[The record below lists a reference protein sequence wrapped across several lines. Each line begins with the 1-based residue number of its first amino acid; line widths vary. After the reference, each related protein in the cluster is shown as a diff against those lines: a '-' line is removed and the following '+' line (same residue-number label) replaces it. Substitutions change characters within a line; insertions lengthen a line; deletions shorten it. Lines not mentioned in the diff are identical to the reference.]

1 MRASLVVGG
10 IGALV
15 VGALVFWLT
24 RPSWSEDWHS
34 VMALADGGAMVE
46 TLRVEKGV
54 SRARRTV
61 ETELSRIGRDGEVSW
76 SVARSDEGL
85 SSGHLASRDPE
96 GGVFVWLEGSES
108 VSGAWTLSAL
118 AADGTLLWRREVDD
132 LVFEALVVGDTL
144 WVQSGSA
151 IEVRA
156 LADGA
161 LLNTHRLDRMVV
173 SADQSAFASRRAIS
187 GAVTIESET
196 MGTLVEWRPC
206 VVGDMQ
212 VGSVH
217 SRYREPKAHQLLW
230 LDRRGHETV
239 KTLVGL
245 TAELANEWSLYVSSS
260 LCGRRGNA
268 DILVLGP
275 PLARRWLTSVDRPSG
290 RVGWSVDLGGEPQ
303 ETWSRWLSRAD
314 TEQVLPRFV
323 AVLAERT
330 TGSST
335 GVAPGSQGT
344 EVSERGHKAYDLL
357 VVDLDEGRVRWSLA
371 LPSSHK
377 EPKLLRSD
385 CCQVVVWPDGE
396 RLGVIDSERG
406 ELVKVVDWV
415 ESDRVEDQRQIAGN
429 ILWFHGPSVGAV
441 RLPDLGVVAG
451 EVPRLSDVST
461 GVRKR
466 VKTH

>member
-15 VGALVFWLT
+15 VGAFVLWLT
-24 RPSWSEDWHS
+24 RTTWSEDWHS

-46 TLRVEKGV
+46 TLRVETGV
-54 SRARRTV
+54 SRATREV
-61 ETELSRIGRDGEVSW
+61 EAELSRVGRDGEVLWTIAPSH
-76 SVARSDEGL
+76 EGA

-96 GGVFVWLEGSES
+96 GGVFVWLEDSES
-108 VSGAWTLSAL
+108 VSGARTLSAL
-118 AADGTLLWRREVDD
+118 TTDGKVLWRREVDD

-144 WVQSGSA
+144 WVQSGAA

-156 LADGA
+156 LADGV

-173 SADQSAFASRRAIS
+173 FADESAFASRRAIS

-196 MGTLVEWRPC
+196 MGTLLEWRPC

-212 VGSVH
+212 VGAVH
-217 SRYREPKAHQLLW
+217 SRSRELKTHQLLW
-230 LDRRGHETV
+230 LDRRGQETV

-245 TAELANEWSLYVSSS
+245 PADLANDWSIYVSSS

-275 PLARRWLTSVDRPSG
+275 PLGRRWLSAVDRASG
-290 RVGWSVDLGGEPQ
+290 RVAWSVDLGGEPQ

-323 AVLAERT
+323 AVLAQRT
-330 TGSST
+330 REPASGE
-335 GVAPGSQGT
+335 GLAQQRLD
-344 EVSERGHKAYDLL
+344 VSEPVHKAYDLT
-357 VVDLDEGRVRWSLA
+357 VVDLDEGRVRWSLS
-371 LPSSHK
+371 LPASHK

-415 ESDRVEDQRQIAGN
+415 GRDRVEDQRQVAGDT
-429 ILWFHGPSVGAV
+429 LWFHGPAVGAV
-441 RLPDLGVVAG
+441 RLPALGVVAG
-451 EVPRLSDVST
+451 EVPRLSDVSL